1 MGEIITLLL
10 LLLILTSFFTFIYY
24 VPLNI
29 WSQSISAG
37 VYVSLFK
44 IIKMRAARVPARII
58 VDSLI
63 SARKSGIKLSVD
75 RLSDH
80 FLAGGHVPSVIK
92 ALISAKNMNMALS
105 FDEAAKI
112 DLAGV
117 DAFYLAS
124 LSKPDRLFD
133 IDSIIELVEG
143 QKYIWVNI
151 NYRIMFNSIKIENLT
166 KAQIINNRISE
177 ICLDEL
183 NSFDDIEVLKRKP
196 SLLSG
201 RISQKLITN
210 DISANV
216 YEIKT
221 TKLIEI
227 SENTVREMGFEK
239 EFDKENNKID
249 LDNSLNLKVGDVGKI
264 WLQSSNESAFA
275 VINRNHC
282 KVFLEPRL
290 KEKMKVKV
298 KNIYEGEVYVDIIE
312 D

>member
-80 FLAGGHVPSVIK
+80 FLTGGHVPSVIK

-112 DLAGV
+112 DLAGE
-117 DAFYLAS
+117 DPFYIAL
-124 LSKPDRLFD
+124 LSCPDRSFKND
-133 IDSIIELVEG
+133 TIVELVESK
-143 QKYIWVNI
+143 KYFWINI
-151 NYRIMFNSIKIENLT
+151 DYKMIFSSIELENLT
-166 KAQIINNRISE
+166 KAQKVYNRISE

-183 NSFDDIEVLKRKP
+183 NSFNDIEVLKRKP

-210 DISANV
+210 DISAKV
-216 YEIKT
+216 DEFTII
-221 TKLIEI
+221 KLIEI

-239 EFDKENNKID
+239 EFEKKKKID
-249 LDNSLNLKVGDVGKI
+249 VANSWDLKVGDEGEI
-264 WLQSSNESAFA
+264 NSPQFHESASAYIGYHFCE
-275 VINRNHC
+275 VYLDR
-282 KVFLEPRL
+282 KF

-298 KNIYEGEVYVDIIE
+298 KKIYGGEVYVDIIE

>member
-1 MGEIITLLL
+1 MATVTILIFWFLGLITFFIFLFFVPVNLW
-10 LLLILTSFFTFIYY
+10 LTA
-24 VPLNI
+24 L
-29 WSQSISAG
+29 SAG

-44 IIKMRAARVPARII
+44 IIKMRTARVPPRII

-63 SARKSGIKLSVD
+63 NARKSGIKLSDD
-75 RLSDH
+75 RLSEH
-80 FLAGGHVPSVIK
+80 YLAGGHVPHVVR
-92 ALISAKNMNMALS
+92 AMISAKNMNMALS

-151 NYRIMFNSIKIENLT
+151 NYRMMFNSIKIENLT
-166 KAQIINNRISE
+166 KAQKVYNRISE

-196 SLLSG
+196 SLLSN

-216 YEIKT
+216 DEIKT

-239 EFDKENNKID
+239 EFEKENKKID

-290 KEKMKVKV
+290 KEEMKVKV
-298 KNIYEGEVYVDIIE
+298 KKIYEGEVYVDIIE